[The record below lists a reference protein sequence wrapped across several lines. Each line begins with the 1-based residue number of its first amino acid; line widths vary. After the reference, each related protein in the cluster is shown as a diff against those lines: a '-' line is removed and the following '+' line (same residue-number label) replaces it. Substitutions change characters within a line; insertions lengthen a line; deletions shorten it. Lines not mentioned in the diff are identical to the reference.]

1 MSAARPAQPPAR
13 PAAGRSGMPPSARV
27 AVGLLT
33 AIGVL
38 LLLSALLTWG
48 GRDGVVDAYLR
59 SQPGAT
65 RADGD
70 RLVLLNVVQGLV
82 FGVPAVVSAWFVT
95 RRHAWARWSGTATCG
110 LLALLT
116 VWTSVAARGVA
127 VTSLLLVVLCMAAV
141 SSLLVPPTAA
151 WTQNG
156 ARSRG

>member
-1 MSAARPAQPPAR
+1 MSAARPQPPAG
-13 PAAGRSGMPPSARV
+13 PAAGRSGMPTSARV

-33 AIGVL
+33 GIGVL

-48 GRDGVVDAYLR
+48 GRAGVVDAYLR
-59 SQPGAT
+59 SRPDAT
-65 RADGD
+65 RADGE
-70 RLVLLNVVQGLV
+70 RLVLLNVVQGLG

-95 RRHAWARWSGTATCG
+95 RRHAWARWAGTATCV

-127 VTSLLLVVLCMAAV
+127 VSSLLLIVLCIAAV
-141 SSLLVPPTAA
+141 SSLLAPTTAA
-151 WTQNG
+151 WTQTG

>member
-1 MSAARPAQPPAR
+1 MSAARPSQ
-13 PAAGRSGMPPSARV
+13 PAAGPATDRSGMPTPARV
-27 AVGLLT
+27 AVGLLA

-38 LLLSALLTWG
+38 LMLSALLTWG

-59 SQPGAT
+59 SQPDAT

-95 RRHAWARWSGTATCG
+95 RRHAWARWAGVATCG

-127 VTSLLLVVLCMAAV
+127 VTSLLLIVLCTAAV
-141 SSLLVPPTAA
+141 SSLLAAPTAT
-151 WTQNG
+151 WTRTG
-156 ARSRG
+156 ARSSG